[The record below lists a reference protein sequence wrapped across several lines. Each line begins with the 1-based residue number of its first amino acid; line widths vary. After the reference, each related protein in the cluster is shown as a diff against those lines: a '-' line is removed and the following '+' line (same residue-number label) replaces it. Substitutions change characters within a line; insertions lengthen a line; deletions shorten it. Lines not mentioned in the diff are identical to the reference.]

1 MTATP
6 RVANY
11 ILEGKMGGEE
21 MRVDIEGEREG
32 GRMER
37 KKVEV
42 GDGFSLKGTY
52 WISSNSPTL
61 R

>member
-21 MRVDIEGEREG
+21 MRGDRGEEGERERG
-32 GRMER
+32 
-37 KKVEV
+37 
-42 GDGFSLKGTY
+42 
-52 WISSNSPTL
+52 
-61 R
+61 